1 MQRILIRFLLE
12 KERQSDEVGDG
23 DFSELKQDLQMIRFE
38 MLNELKKTRDDSAR
52 MIDHLNNVLII
63 LGDEIFKNSKS
74 DINFNK
80 YLNHKKNEINNLGHK
95 IDVTKNDENKLKII
109 DSVID
114 TLGSSIEINSSSSSE
129 NGTESINSV
138 SSDSI
143 NSITTNL
150 SDISIFSIS
159 SLNENNNKKFENKIV
174 LNYELDI
181 IKEEDDDDDIN
192 IQEY

>member
-12 KERQSDEVGDG
+12 KERQSDEVGEG

-38 MLNELKKTRDDSAR
+38 MLNEMKKTRDDSTR
-52 MIDHLNNVLII
+52 MINHLNNVLII

-74 DINFNK
+74 DINLNK
-80 YLNHKKNEINNLGHK
+80 YLNHKKYEINNLGHK

-109 DSVID
+109 DSVD
-114 TLGSSIEINSSSSSE
+114 TLGLSIEINSSSSSE
-129 NGTESINSV
+129 NGTESINSA

-143 NSITTNL
+143 NSISTNL

-159 SLNENNNKKFENKIV
+159 SLNENNNKKFENKIF
-174 LNYELDI
+174 LNYVLDI
-181 IKEEDDDDDIN
+181 IKEEDDDDIT
-192 IQEY
+192 IQKY

>member
-12 KERQSDEVGDG
+12 KERQSDEVGEG

-38 MLNELKKTRDDSAR
+38 MLNEMKKTRDDSIR
-52 MIDHLNNVLII
+52 MINHLNTVLII

-74 DINFNK
+74 DINLNK
-80 YLNHKKNEINNLGHK
+80 YLNHKKYEINNLGHK
-95 IDVTKNDENKLKII
+95 IDVTKNDENKLNKII
-109 DSVID
+109 DSVD

-129 NGTESINSV
+129 NGTESINSA

-143 NSITTNL
+143 NSISTNL

-181 IKEEDDDDDIN
+181 IKEEEDDDIT
-192 IQEY
+192 IQKY

>member
-12 KERQSDEVGDG
+12 KERQSAEVGEG

-38 MLNELKKTRDDSAR
+38 MLNEMKKTRDDSIR
-52 MIDHLNNVLII
+52 MINHLNNVLII

-74 DINFNK
+74 DINLNK
-80 YLNHKKNEINNLGHK
+80 YLNHKKYEINNLGHK
-95 IDVTKNDENKLKII
+95 IDVTKNDENKLNKII
-109 DSVID
+109 DSVD

-129 NGTESINSV
+129 NGTESINSA

-143 NSITTNL
+143 NSISTNL

-181 IKEEDDDDDIN
+181 IKEEEDDDIT
-192 IQEY
+192 IQKY

>member
-1 MQRILIRFLLE
+1 
-12 KERQSDEVGDG
+12 
-23 DFSELKQDLQMIRFE
+23 MIRFE
-38 MLNELKKTRDDSAR
+38 MLNEMKKTRDDSTR
-52 MIDHLNNVLII
+52 MINHLNNVLII

-74 DINFNK
+74 DINLNK
-80 YLNHKKNEINNLGHK
+80 YLNHKKYEIKNLGHK
-95 IDVTKNDENKLKII
+95 NDGNKLKII
-109 DSVID
+109 DSVD
-114 TLGSSIEINSSSSSE
+114 TLEINSSSSSE
-129 NGTESINSV
+129 TGTESINSA

-181 IKEEDDDDDIN
+181 IKEEEDDN
-192 IQEY
+192 VTIQKY